1 VQKLAIDASTAAK
14 WQLAEEPEA
23 ERARHMLRDYAAEK
37 VAFVTP
43 TIWHYEVAVVCDFT
57 MESSFR
63 HPPHEQFLKGQTV
76 IGETLKH
83 RR

>member
-1 VQKLAIDASTAAK
+1 MECAA
-14 WQLAEEPEA
+14 WLCRVVCLDPA
-23 ERARHMLRDYAAEK
+23 DNS
-37 VAFVTP
+37 
-43 TIWHYEVAVVCDFT
+43 VVCDFT